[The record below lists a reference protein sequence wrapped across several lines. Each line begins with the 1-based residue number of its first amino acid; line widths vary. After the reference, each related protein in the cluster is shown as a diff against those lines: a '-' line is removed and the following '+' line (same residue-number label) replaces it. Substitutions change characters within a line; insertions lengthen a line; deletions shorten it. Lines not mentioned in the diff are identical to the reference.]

1 MRRWNEHKPW
11 GCSDSALT
19 RIKSP
24 GTGDAVASDTPES
37 DTMSDISTPAD
48 QPAERRRDARA
59 LQEHKMTTLIERPFT
74 FGLVATLGGLL
85 AFVLGLA
92 ISSVSLI
99 LIYVALAIFV
109 ALGLDPIV
117 RWFEANGLSRGRG
130 IAIVFGA
137 FLVVLMVII
146 VFVLPPALRQIGEFA
161 RTIPT
166 SIANLQSSDWYRS
179 FEAQVGDVVG
189 TALDQLTVFFADPT
203 NLLAV
208 GGGVLAVGFGV
219 GNAISGVIIVVVLTL
234 YFLATLRS
242 ITSSFYALAPA
253 RDRATLTALTERVT
267 DSVGGYLIGMV
278 VLAACNA
285 AFATLL
291 HFILRLP
298 FPAFMGLAAFLIT
311 LVPLIGP
318 VTYWILA
325 SLIALFTDPLLA
337 LIFAILYLIYMQFEA
352 YLLTPKIMNKA
363 IAVPGSLVIIGA
375 LVGGTL
381 LGLLGALVSI
391 PVTAAILLVIKQV
404 HIPRQDAKV

>member
-1 MRRWNEHKPW
+1 M
-11 GCSDSALT
+11 
-19 RIKSP
+19 
-24 GTGDAVASDTPES
+24 SDT
-37 DTMSDISTPAD
+37 STPEEF
-48 QPAERRRDARA
+48 PVTLRRDARTPQDHR
-59 LQEHKMTTLIERPFT
+59 LRTLVERPFA
-74 FGLVATLGGLL
+74 FGLTATLGGLTAL
-85 AFVLGLA
+85 VLGLA

-99 LIYVALAIFV
+99 LIYIALAIFV
-109 ALGLDPIV
+109 ALGLEPIV
-117 RWFEANGLSRGRG
+117 RWFEGHDVSRARG

-137 FLVVLMVII
+137 FVVILAVII
-146 VFVLPPALRQIGEFA
+146 TVVLPPALLQIGEFA
-161 RTIPT
+161 RTIPS
-166 SIANLQSSDWYRS
+166 SIARFQASEWYSS

-189 TALDQLTVFFADPT
+189 TALDQLAAFFADPT

-208 GGGVLAVGFGV
+208 GGGVLAIGFGV

-234 YFLATLRS
+234 YFLASLSS

-253 RDRATLTALTERVT
+253 RDRATVTSLTERIT

-291 HFILRLP
+291 HVILRLP

-318 VTYWILA
+318 VTYWIVA

-337 LIFAILYLIYMQFEA
+337 LIFAVLYLIYMQFEA

-404 HIPRQDAKV
+404 HIPRQNAKV